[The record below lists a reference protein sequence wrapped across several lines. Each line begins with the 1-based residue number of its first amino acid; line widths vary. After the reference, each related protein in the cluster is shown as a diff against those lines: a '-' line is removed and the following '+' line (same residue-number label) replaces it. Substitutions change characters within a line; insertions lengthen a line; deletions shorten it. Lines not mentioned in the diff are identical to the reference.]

1 MRKLAWMT
9 VGVTYFLMVWGNIVS
24 STGSGLACPDWPLC
38 HGTITPPASTEII
51 LEWGHR
57 LLALS
62 ATLLILVTLI
72 KTFAAPPI
80 VGTGLKRS
88 GRVLLFLLITQ
99 ILLGGTTVLLGLS
112 PSISTI
118 HLIVATLVWS
128 GLIVV
133 ACVTTWSIP
142 VVKNVPPKV
151 RRLSVAGLMG
161 LLVQFYLG
169 GMVRHTHN
177 GLACPHFPN
186 CLDQFLPI
194 PSTFGTH
201 LAFTHRWWGVL
212 LLGIFVHLALVT
224 AKTAPQL
231 ARVTRIT
238 LGVAIVQV
246 ILGIGTVMSHLN
258 TESRAIHAAVGYAL
272 WGFLFYVSIR
282 AGALRWLWEKKVSP
296 TLASINT
303 MPQFTP

>member
-1 MRKLAWMT
+1 MRKLAWIT
-9 VGVTYFLMVWGNIVS
+9 VGLTYFLMVWGNVVS

-38 HGTITPPASTEII
+38 HGTITPLATSEII

-62 ATLLILVTLI
+62 ATALILFTLI

-112 PSISTI
+112 PTISTI

-133 ACVTTWSIP
+133 ACVTTWPTP
-142 VVKNVPPKV
+142 VVKNVNPKI
-151 RRLSVAGLMG
+151 RRLSVAGLLG
-161 LLVQFYLG
+161 LFVQFYLG
-169 GMVRHTHN
+169 GMVRHTHS
-177 GLACPHFPN
+177 GLACPNFPN

-201 LAFTHRWWGVL
+201 LAFSHRWWGVL
-212 LLGIFVHLALVT
+212 LLGIFVHLAIVA
-224 AKTAPQL
+224 AKTTPQL
-231 ARVTRIT
+231 AGVTRRT
-238 LGVAIVQV
+238 LGVAVAQV

-272 WGFLFYVSIR
+272 WGLLFYIAIR
-282 AGALRWLWEKKVSP
+282 AGALRWLWEKRSSS
-296 TLASINT
+296 TLASINS
-303 MPQFTP
+303 MPQLTP